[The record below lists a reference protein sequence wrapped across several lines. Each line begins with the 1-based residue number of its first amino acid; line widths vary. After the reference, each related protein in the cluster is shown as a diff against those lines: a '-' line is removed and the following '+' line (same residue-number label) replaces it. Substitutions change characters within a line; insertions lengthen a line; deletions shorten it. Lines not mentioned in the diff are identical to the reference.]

1 MAGRLSAALEGVD
14 YAAWENRFDEHD
26 RWWVSY
32 TTELETVR
40 GPLNLPDKVTIFD
53 STLREG
59 ANVPGRRRLGVAE
72 RLRILEA
79 LEEAGV
85 TEAEVGAY
93 SYGAPEE
100 RESIAEAK
108 RNGTK
113 IRLAMHSA
121 GWVKDLRNEIDRL
134 AEFGVD
140 IINFVIYGTSVE
152 LSTQPWLTPDLIPE
166 RANDLVSYAKQQG
179 LFVAFGMSSSGR
191 AHPLIE
197 EAAYKAA
204 ANAGADRLC
213 LYDAVGMMSPDVV
226 KFCMRR
232 LRDYVGPDKELSFH
246 CHNDFGL
253 STANSIAAVQAGA
266 RVLDATVNGVGQRG
280 GITALEE
287 IVAALAVMYDVDA
300 QIDMSKLGGLS
311 SLIEELY
318 GIAVPPDKPV
328 LGRNIFLH
336 ESDAHDSAIL
346 AGRWYGWNVLR
357 PEAVGRKM
365 LINLI
370 PHCLHRQPQGA
381 IAGKL
386 RNLGLTLTDAQW
398 DELLEKLEAVMRS
411 KEKPVA
417 SEEELEAVIRD
428 VVGDEGAPV
437 GTNGSPRPRMSSS

>member
-1 MAGRLSAALEGVD
+1 MATGLSAALEGVD
-14 YAAWENRFDEHD
+14 YGAWENRFDEQD
-26 RWWVSY
+26 RWWVPY
-32 TTELETVR
+32 TASLATVR
-40 GPLNLPDKVTIFD
+40 GPLDLPDKVTIFD

-59 ANVPGRRRLGVAE
+59 ANVPGRRKLGVAD
-72 RLRILEA
+72 RVRILAA

-100 RESIAEAK
+100 RQSIAEAK
-108 RNGTK
+108 RSGIK
-113 IRLAMHSA
+113 VRLAMHSA
-121 GWVKDLRNEIDRL
+121 GWVKDYRNEIDKL

-140 IINFVIYGTSVE
+140 TINFVLYGTSVE

-166 RANDLVSYAKQQG
+166 RSNDLVSYAKEQG
-179 LFVAFGMSSSGR
+179 LFVAFGLSSSGR
-191 AHPLIE
+191 AHPLVE

-213 LYDAVGMMSPDVV
+213 LYDAVGMMSPEVV
-226 KFCMRR
+226 RFCMRR
-232 LRDYVGPDKELSFH
+232 LRDYAGPDVELSFH

-253 STANSIAAVQAGA
+253 STANSAAAVQAGA

-287 IVAALAVMYDVDA
+287 IVACLAVMYGVDA
-300 QIDMSKLGGLS
+300 QIDMAKLGGLS
-311 SLIEELY
+311 SLVEELY
-318 GIAVPPDKPV
+318 GITVPPDKPV

-346 AGRWYGWNVLR
+346 AGRWYGWNVIR
-357 PEAVGRKM
+357 PEAVGRRM
-365 LINLI
+365 EINLI
-370 PHCLHRQPQGA
+370 PHCLHKQPQGA

-386 RNLGLTLTDAQW
+386 RNLGVTLSDQQW
-398 DELLEKLEAVMRS
+398 DDLLERLEAVMRS

-417 SEEELEAVIRD
+417 SEEELEAAISE
-428 VVGDEGAPV
+428 VVG
-437 GTNGSPRPRMSSS
+437 S

>member
-1 MAGRLSAALEGVD
+1 MADGLAAALDGVD
-14 YAAWENRFDEHD
+14 YGAWENKFDEHD
-26 RWWVSY
+26 RWWVAY
-32 TTELETVR
+32 TSTLTTVR
-40 GPLNLPDKVTIFD
+40 GPLDMPDKVSIFD

-59 ANVPGRRRLGVAE
+59 ANVPGRRKLGVPE

-79 LEEAGV
+79 LEDAGV

-100 RESIAEAK
+100 RESIAAAK

-113 IRLAMHSA
+113 VRLAMHSA
-121 GWVKDLRNEIDRL
+121 GWVKDYKNEIDRL

-140 IINFVIYGTSVE
+140 IINFVLYGTSVE
-152 LSTQPWLTPDLIPE
+152 LSTQPWLTPDRIPE
-166 RANDLVSYAKQQG
+166 RSAEIVSYAKEQG
-179 LFVAFGMSSSGR
+179 LFVGFGLSSSGR
-191 AHPLIE
+191 AHPLVE
-197 EAAYKAA
+197 QAAYKAA
-204 ANAGADRLC
+204 ADGGADRLC
-213 LYDAVGMMSPDVV
+213 LYDAVGMMSPEVV
-226 KFCMRR
+226 RFCMRR
-232 LRDYVGPDKELSFH
+232 LRDYVGPDVELSFH

-253 STANSIAAVQAGA
+253 STANSVAAVQGGA

-280 GITALEE
+280 GITALDE
-287 IVAALAVMYDVDA
+287 IVACLAVMYGVDA
-300 QIDMSKLGGLS
+300 QIDMEKLGGLS
-311 SLIEELY
+311 SLVEELY
-318 GIAVPPDKPV
+318 GVPVPADKPV

-357 PEAVGRKM
+357 PEAVGRRM

-370 PHCLHRQPQGA
+370 PHCLHKQPQGA

-386 RNLGLTLTDAQW
+386 RNLGVTLTDEQW

-417 SEEELEAVIRD
+417 SEEELEAVIWE
-428 VVGDEGAPV
+428 VVGHEGRTAGTDEP
-437 GTNGSPRPRMSSS
+437 PRLPSSSS

>member
-1 MAGRLSAALEGVD
+1 MADGLSAALEGVD
-14 YAAWENRFDEHD
+14 YAQWENQFDEQE
-26 RWWVSY
+26 RWWVPY
-32 TTELETVR
+32 TNNLANVR
-40 GPLNLPDKVTIFD
+40 GTMNLPERVTIFD

-59 ANVPGRRRLGVAE
+59 ANVPERRRLGVPE
-72 RLRILEA
+72 RVRILEA

-85 TEAEVGAY
+85 REAEVGAY

-108 RNGTK
+108 KQGTK
-113 IRLAMHSA
+113 VRLAMHSA
-121 GWVKDLRNEIDRL
+121 GWVKDYKNEIDKL
-134 AEFGVD
+134 TEFGVD
-140 IINFVIYGTSVE
+140 MINFVLYGTSVE

-166 RANDLVSYAKQQG
+166 RTSDLVSYAKQQG
-179 LFVAFGMSSSGR
+179 LFVGFGLSSSGR
-191 AHPLIE
+191 AHPLVE

-204 ANAGADRLC
+204 AAAGADRVC

-226 KFCMRR
+226 RFCMRR
-232 LRDYVGPDKELSFH
+232 LRDYVGPDVELSFH

-253 STANSIAAVQAGA
+253 STANSIAAVQGGA

-287 IVAALAVMYDVDA
+287 IVACLAVMYGVDA
-300 QIDMSKLGGLS
+300 QIDMSKLGSLS
-311 SLIEELY
+311 TLISELY
-318 GIAVPPDKPV
+318 GMPVPNDKPV

-365 LINLI
+365 LINLV
-370 PHCLHRQPQGA
+370 PHCLHKQPQGA

-386 RNLGLTLTDAQW
+386 RNLGLTPTDEQF
-398 DELLEKLEAVMRS
+398 DELLEKLEVVMRS

-417 SEEELEAVIRD
+417 SEEELEAVIQE
-428 VVGDEGAPV
+428 VM
-437 GTNGSPRPRMSSS
+437 GS

>member
-1 MAGRLSAALEGVD
+1 MSNGLSTALEGVD
-14 YAAWENRFDEHD
+14 YAAWENQFDAQD
-26 RWWVSY
+26 RWWVPY
-32 TTELETVR
+32 TATLTTVR
-40 GPLNLPDKVTIFD
+40 GAMNLPDKVTIFD

-59 ANVPGRRRLGVAE
+59 ANVPDRRKLDVPE

-108 RNGTK
+108 KRGIK

-121 GWVKDLRNEIDRL
+121 GWVKDYKNEIDRL
-134 AEFGVD
+134 VEFGVD
-140 IINFVIYGTSVE
+140 MINFVLYGTSVE

-166 RANDLVSYAKQQG
+166 RSAELVSYAKQQG
-179 LFVAFGMSSSGR
+179 AFVGFGLSSSGR
-191 AHPLIE
+191 AHPLVE

-204 ANAGADRLC
+204 ADAGADRLC

-226 KFCMRR
+226 RFCMRR
-232 LRDYVGPDKELSFH
+232 LRDYVGPDVELSFH

-253 STANSIAAVQAGA
+253 ATANSIAAVQAGA

-287 IVAALAVMYDVDA
+287 IVACLAVMYGVDA
-300 QIDMSKLGGLS
+300 QIDMSKLGALS
-311 SLIEELY
+311 SLVEELY
-318 GIAVPPDKPV
+318 GIPVPADKPV

-346 AGRWYGWNVLR
+346 AGRWYGWNVIR
-357 PEAVGRKM
+357 PETVGRKM
-365 LINLI
+365 LINLV
-370 PHCLHRQPQGA
+370 PHCLHKQPQGA
-381 IAGKL
+381 VAGKL
-386 RNLGLTLTDAQW
+386 RNLDLTLTDEQW
-398 DELLEKLEAVMRS
+398 DELLAKLKAVMDS
-411 KEKPVA
+411 KQKPVA

-428 VVGDEGAPV
+428 VVG
-437 GTNGSPRPRMSSS
+437 T